1 MMHERDMKQTENCRE
16 SKTYR
21 DRLIANCD
29 FRLYPFI
36 FA

>member
-21 DRLIANCD
+21 DRLIAN